1 MGGIILQ
8 SDFDSVRDL
17 VAAEIDLTSA
27 ADSTDADTSE
37 ENSQI
42 EQLFMIDKRP
52 VNLQQDIYRT
62 TSTTSDDGDSLHERD
77 DDDDADDLLQ
87 ATNYLDLDPEVE
99 DDVECLDDDPS
110 INTLPSDLNSSD
122 NTTDVSQTTTE
133 SVSQST
139 VETTTES
146 TSESTTQSTVES
158 TADSTS
164 EVASITEEE
173 TGSVVESLV
182 SMVTTESAESLQQSE
197 STMEQTSSSDDFKDC
212 VV

>member
-99 DDVECLDDDPS
+99 DDVECLDDDPPS

-139 VETTTES
+139 VE
-146 TSESTTQSTVES
+146 STT
-158 TADSTS
+158 DSTS